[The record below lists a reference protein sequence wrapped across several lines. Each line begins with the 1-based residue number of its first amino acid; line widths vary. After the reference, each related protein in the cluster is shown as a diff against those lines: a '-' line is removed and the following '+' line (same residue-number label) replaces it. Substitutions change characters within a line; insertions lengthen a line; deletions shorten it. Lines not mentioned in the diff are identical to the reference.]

1 MISKAYLK
9 IPGLVGRQTVAC
21 ADDRTITYLAGL
33 FELPNLFS
41 GISLHRSSESTITCC
56 V

>member
-9 IPGLVGRQTVAC
+9 MPGLVGRQTVAHVLMT
-21 ADDRTITYLAGL
+21 ALSPTAGL
-33 FELPNLFS
+33 SELLNLVL
-41 GISLHRSSESTITCC
+41 GVSLHRSSESTITSC

>member
-9 IPGLVGRQTVAC
+9 MPGLVGRQTVAC
-21 ADDRTITYLAGL
+21 ADERTTTYLAGL
-33 FELPNLFS
+33 VEVLNLSS
-41 GISLHRSSESTITCC
+41 GISLHRSSESTITFC